1 MLYVSVIFV
10 VSVLNYVFLTS
21 MEMERPE
28 HAREK
33 GATTYVRWERER
45 AVQEAR
51 GPKQRQM
58 CVARP

>member
-1 MLYVSVIFV
+1 
-10 VSVLNYVFLTS
+10 
-21 MEMERPE
+21 MERPE